1 MINQLE
7 FLFSNLKSVSRDT
20 AMLEMFDWNEE
31 NLEKFNQEVAHA
43 LTLHEMSS
51 PEALVDFL
59 IATAEPYAAIHMRK
73 ELKNVMKELVEHS
86 IIELNNLYEGGDN

>member
-7 FLFSNLKSVSRDT
+7 FLFSSLKSISRDT

-51 PEALVDFL
+51 PKALVDFL
-59 IATAEPYAAIHMRK
+59 IATAEPYTIDYMK
-73 ELKNVMKELVEHS
+73 EELKNVMEELVEHS
-86 IIELNNLYEGGDN
+86 LIEVNNLHEGGDN